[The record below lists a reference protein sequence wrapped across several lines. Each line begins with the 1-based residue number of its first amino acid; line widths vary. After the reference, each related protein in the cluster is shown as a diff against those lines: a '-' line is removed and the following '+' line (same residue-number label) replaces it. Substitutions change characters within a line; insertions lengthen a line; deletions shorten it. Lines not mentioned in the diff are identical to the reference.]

1 MYTVFMYTLVFGYGC
16 VQIHRSAMPK
26 KNLNDIQE
34 NNAPTMSDE
43 FQCF

>member
-26 KNLNDIQE
+26 KLNDIQE